1 MHFAHFEQPHSA
13 SDATEFADYVK
24 RAKQGDRH
32 AEVALRLTVYV
43 AMAGTEPVP
52 RYIRDYVAHEYS
64 TPKPRAA
71 RSKSCELDRQ
81 CALRAGC
88 SAKRP
93 ERGGMGQD
101 PARDANQSDDQCGHL
116 PRSCFEIRRQRQAV
130 QVHLRGCE
138 QAPDGRNASL
148 KSTPVFGSA
157 VASSIRG
164 ACKPA
169 RSPRNQDGRTHC

>member
-43 AMAGTEPVP
+43 AMAGTAQVP

-71 RSKSCELDRQ
+71 TKPPNRPNHSLRDQNLVSWIDSARYVRDAVQ
-81 CALRAGC
+81 SALNVEEWAKTQPGMPTKATTNADIYREAALKFGV
-88 SAKRP
+88 SAKRCKSIY
-93 ERGGMGQD
+93 E
-101 PARDANQSDDQCGHL
+101 A
-116 PRSCFEIRRQRQAV
+116 
-130 QVHLRGCE
+130 
-138 QAPDGRNASL
+138 AS
-148 KSTPVFGSA
+148 KH
-157 VASSIRG
+157 
-164 ACKPA
+164 
-169 RSPRNQDGRTHC
+169 RTGETLA